1 MFDKP
6 LPSGIERL
14 FKTVYREYLSNGREI
29 MIVRDIVKDQ
39 EYLIV
44 DGHNGSMSITPRVK
58 GENQ

>member
-6 LPSGIERL
+6 LPSGIEIL

-29 MIVRDIVKDQ
+29 IIVRDKETNQ

-44 DGHNGSMSITPRVK
+44 DGHNGSMSITPRLK
-58 GENQ
+58 GDKE